1 MRKANKIMIMTVS
14 VLLTLVLFTSTAL
27 SGTLAKYVSS
37 DSMSA
42 TARVAKWGVNID
54 VWVDTAKLKT
64 VCPDSAFN
72 LQVLE
77 KEKGETTNATV
88 EIKGLK
94 MGPGDNLDDVI
105 KFSFSGQPEVK
116 VRVKLTMTIDYKTND
131 FKVPK
136 GIGNNPSDIY
146 YMPISFR
153 FSALNSSGQYII
165 SPSYVLEPFRHGS
178 GISLELSIAKAIA
191 DKIDMKSKSVS
202 TDDYV
207 YKDFAPTKSIVF
219 KPDIGSGEIT
229 QFGLGFYYPFD
240 YSRDYTYE
248 EETYSLDIDEI
259 GTWLAKNKPNSTIS
273 VKYTLSIEQITS

>member
-54 VWVDTAKLKT
+54 VSVDTTKLSK
-64 VCPDSAFN
+64 VCPDTISK
-72 LQVLE
+72 VTVDRS
-77 KEKGETTNATV
+77 GTNASV

-116 VRVKLTMTIDYKTND
+116 VIVKLIVAVSYTQDHFAVD
-131 FKVPK
+131 AGV
-136 GIGNNPSDIY
+136 GNLAKKRDLLPVG
-146 YMPISFR
+146 FR
-153 FSALNSSGQYII
+153 FSAMDSSGTHVVNNF
-165 SPSYVLEPFRHGS
+165 YVATPFRDSTGNS
-178 GISLELSIAKAIA
+178 TELTIVKEIAK
-191 DKIDMKSKSVS
+191 KIDVTYKDT

-207 YKDFAPTKSIVF
+207 WKEFEPNLPVVFAPKS
-219 KPDIGSGEIT
+219 GSGSVT
-229 QFGLGFYYPFD
+229 QFGFGFFYPLT
-240 YSRDYTYE
+240 YSRTYDE
-248 EETYSLDIDEI
+248 VALDTDEI
-259 GTWLAKNKPNSTIS
+259 GTWLAKNKSNSIFS
-273 VKYTLSIEQITS
+273 VRYTLSIEQITE